1 MSVVAPTFNRMSS
14 VLVPKFESIATG
26 DIGIYLSNPN
36 WALEQKMDG
45 IRVLMQ
51 ITPMK
56 SGWPHRVACT
66 IDHEP
71 SKNAIVSNFDHMPAV
86 SKAFSE
92 VSQELL
98 LDCELVDNCYWVFD
112 VPWCNVWL
120 GATTFQQR
128 REILELLAVRYGWND
143 KSSKVRIV
151 PCARSESEKTAM
163 WANILANGGEG
174 AMLKNICGLYPSTN
188 KRIKDGL
195 KCKRTYTA
203 ECLVIQRDVSGSKN
217 AVLGLYDPARKSVID
232 VGRCSMIGKA
242 HAQPGDV
249 IEVEFLY
256 VPDLSYPKL
265 YQPRMLRIRDDRSA
279 ADCTIDQI
287 AHCEAR
293 KAVIE

>member
-26 DIGIYLSNPN
+26 DIGTYLSSPN
-36 WALEQKMDG
+36 WVLEQKMDG

-51 ITPMK
+51 ITPMP
-56 SGWPHRVACT
+56 SGRPHRVACT

-71 SKNAIVSNFDHMPAV
+71 SKNAIVNNFDHTHRTNA
-86 SKAFSE
+86 AFSE

-98 LDCELVDNCYWVFD
+98 LDGELVDGCLWVFD

-120 GATTFQQR
+120 GGTTFSQR

-143 KSSKVRIV
+143 KTSPVRVV
-151 PCARSESEKTAM
+151 PCARTESEKTAL
-163 WANILANGGEG
+163 WDTILNNGGEG

-203 ECLVIQRDVSGSKN
+203 ECLVINRDVSGSKN
-217 AVLGLYDPARKSVID
+217 AVLGLYDPTMKQVRD

-242 HAQPGDV
+242 DAQPGDV

-256 VPDLSYPKL
+256 VPDLSCPKL
-265 YQPRMLRIRDDRSA
+265 YQPRMLRIRDDRRAS
-279 ADCTIDQI
+279 DCTIDQI

-293 KAVIE
+293 KAVIA